1 MQFLKTTDPRFHLVE
16 TRARWFIIV
25 AVVGILGLI
34 GFVIWKQE
42 LFRPSLRI
50 HLSASS
56 SQGVRRG
63 MAVRLSGFRIGKI
76 SSVELE
82 KENRVR
88 VDMDVFSEYAH
99 FLRRNSVANVAS
111 ESLLGDRF
119 IEMTAGTEQSGQLEE
134 GDTLPLLPEKS
145 MASLMENLKDEIR
158 PAVADTRDIIAYLN
172 NPKGDFKTT
181 LANLSSLTDAMNRQ
195 VPPILKEAQLASEQ
209 GATLFRQLNKRDES
223 LWRSIDGLKTF
234 TSTLNSDFPPLIGIL
249 EGSLTKLD
257 QAANQ
262 SNSLMTGA
270 NTVVKDLGDMVKKA
284 APELPKLLKS
294 GEQTVKNA
302 DDVVSAV
309 KRLWP
314 VKRGVLK
321 AEEKVLRPEQ
331 EE

>member
-16 TRARWFIIV
+16 TRARWFIFV

-56 SQGVRRG
+56 SQGVHRG

-119 IEMTAGTEQSGQLEE
+119 IEISAGTDQSGQLEK

-158 PAVADTRDIIAYLN
+158 PAVTDTREIIAYLN

-181 LANLSSLTDAMNRQ
+181 LANLSSLTDALNRQ
-195 VPPILKEAQLASEQ
+195 VPPILIDAQLASEQ
-209 GATLFRQLNKRDES
+209 GATLFKQLNKRDEA
-223 LWRSIDGLKTF
+223 LWQSIDGLKKF
-234 TSTLNSDFPPLIGIL
+234 TSSLNTDLSQLVDIL
-249 EGSLTKLD
+249 ESGLTKLD
-257 QAANQ
+257 QAADQ
-262 SNSLMTGA
+262 SNTLMTGA
-270 NTVVKDLGDMVKKA
+270 NAVVKDLGDMVKKT
-284 APELPKLLKS
+284 APEVPKLLKS

-314 VKRGVLK
+314 VKKGVSK
-321 AEEKVLRPEQ
+321 EEEKVLRPATED
-331 EE
+331 

>member
-16 TRARWFIIV
+16 TRARWFIFV
-25 AVVGILGLI
+25 AVVGILGLV

-56 SQGVRRG
+56 SQGVHRG

-119 IEMTAGTEQSGQLEE
+119 IEISAGTDQSGQLEKD
-134 GDTLPLLPEKS
+134 DTLPLLPEKS

-158 PAVADTRDIIAYLN
+158 PAVTDTRDIIAYLN

-181 LANLSSLTDAMNRQ
+181 LANLSSLTDALNRQ

-209 GATLFRQLNKRDES
+209 GATLFKQLNKRDETF
-223 LWRSIDGLKTF
+223 WESIDGLKEF
-234 TSTLNSDFPPLIGIL
+234 TSSLNTDLSQLADIL
-249 EGSLTKLD
+249 ESGLTKLD
-257 QAANQ
+257 QAADQ
-262 SNSLMTGA
+262 SNTLMTRA
-270 NTVVKDLGDMVKKA
+270 NAVVRDLGDMVKKT
-284 APELPKLLKS
+284 APEVPKLLKS

-314 VKRGVLK
+314 VKKGVSK
-321 AEEKVLRPEQ
+321 EEEKVLRPATED
-331 EE
+331 

>member
-16 TRARWFIIV
+16 TRARWFIFV

-56 SQGVRRG
+56 SQGVHRG

-119 IEMTAGTEQSGQLEE
+119 IEISAGTDQSGQLEK

-145 MASLMENLKDEIR
+145 MASLMENLKDEIHPPSLIPER
-158 PAVADTRDIIAYLN
+158 LSPTSIIRKAI
-172 NPKGDFKTT
+172 
-181 LANLSSLTDAMNRQ
+181 S
-195 VPPILKEAQLASEQ
+195 
-209 GATLFRQLNKRDES
+209 KRH
-223 LWRSIDGLKTF
+223 
-234 TSTLNSDFPPLIGIL
+234 
-249 EGSLTKLD
+249 
-257 QAANQ
+257 
-262 SNSLMTGA
+262 
-270 NTVVKDLGDMVKKA
+270 
-284 APELPKLLKS
+284 
-294 GEQTVKNA
+294 
-302 DDVVSAV
+302 
-309 KRLWP
+309 WP
-314 VKRGVLK
+314 T
-321 AEEKVLRPEQ
+321 
-331 EE
+331 